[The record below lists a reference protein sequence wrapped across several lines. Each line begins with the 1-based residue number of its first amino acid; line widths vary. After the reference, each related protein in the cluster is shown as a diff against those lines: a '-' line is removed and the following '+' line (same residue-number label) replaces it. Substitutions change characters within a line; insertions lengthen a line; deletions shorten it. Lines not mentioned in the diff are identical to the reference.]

1 MLTEQ
6 VLLDCYQRLEKPLYN
21 MLYRMLWHSQDCQ
34 DLLQEAFLKVWQ
46 QGANLELQT
55 LDAYVYSTAMN
66 LARNKIRW
74 RMNWLFD
81 NLDPVLEQWFGT
93 DTPEN
98 TLMQQQQQ
106 QLLCKALTVLPAKE
120 REVLLLT
127 EYSELTL
134 ADVAVV
140 LQIPPGTVASRR
152 NRALRH
158 LQQQLLI
165 LNKELPDAD

>member
-46 QGANLELQT
+46 QGANVELQT
-55 LDAYVYSTAMN
+55 LDAYVYSTALN

-81 NLDPVLEQWFGT
+81 NLGPVLEQLFGT

-106 QLLCKALTVLPAKE
+106 QLLRKALAVLSAKE

-152 NRALRH
+152 NRAFKQ

-165 LNKELPDAD
+165 LNKEQPDAD

>member
-81 NLDPVLEQWFGT
+81 NLDPVLEQLFGT

-106 QLLCKALTVLPAKE
+106 QLLRKALAVVSAKE

-152 NRALRH
+152 NRALKQ

-165 LNKELPDAD
+165 LNKEQPDAD

>member
-106 QLLCKALTVLPAKE
+106 QLLRKVLAVLPAKE

-134 ADVAVV
+134 ADVALV

-152 NRALRH
+152 NRALRQ